1 LFLDG
6 LDESEDESDEEL
18 QVKVVTEEP
27 KKLNFQFND
36 SLSPN
41 ETKNQVSPTLKIN
54 MEATRPISPTLKISP
69 ERSISPTLK
78 FDQIN
83 EDAPISPTL
92 NIEENNLSLDLS
104 DTVHSGNVSPTLDIS
119 KQEKIQ
125 EDMDDDD
132 TDAELSPV
140 LEPKVDKTKFETK
153 QEEKPNSMN
162 LNTDTESMN
171 LNTEQDDETDI
182 ELTPRVDEQEK
193 TPKQVEKIKESKPL
207 ENIKEDSP
215 KEEKE
220 DSDTDIDLTPI
231 MATKPEI
238 SREEIDSIDLNLQ
251 YEKKETIDETIEDN
265 LQGVMD
271 SDEGEKTPNDLK
283 ISQEYNGKR
292 IIEETQINSNSEKF
306 SSDSKQTL
314 STLETS
320 LVISQELSQEI
331 EDKPKN
337 LINETLGSTDEDKTS
352 QRSQTTTRKRKRKE
366 EVRASKK
373 IKLTPKI
380 MFTGIDEKDL
390 KKYQKMATKLGGIVC
405 EDLSEITHLITD
417 KVHRTKKFLC
427 ALSQSHIVSL
437 NWV

>member
-1 LFLDG
+1 
-6 LDESEDESDEEL
+6 LDESEDESEEEP
-18 QVKVVTEEP
+18 QVKVVTEKP

-36 SLSPN
+36 SFSPN
-41 ETKNQVSPTLKIN
+41 EPKNPVSPTLKIDT
-54 MEATRPISPTLKISP
+54 EATRPISPTLKISP

-92 NIEENNLSLDLS
+92 NIEEEKNLSLDLS
-104 DTVHSGNVSPTLDIS
+104 DTIHSGNVSPTLDIS

-140 LEPKVDKTKFETK
+140 LEPKEDETKFETK

-182 ELTPRVDEQEK
+182 ELTPRIDEK

-207 ENIKEDSP
+207 EIIKEDSP

-231 MATKPEI
+231 MSTKPEI
-238 SREEIDSIDLNLQ
+238 PREEIDSIDLNLQ
-251 YEKKETIDETIEDN
+251 DEKKETIDETIEDN

-337 LINETLGSTDEDKTS
+337 LINETLGSTDEEDKTS

-437 NWV
+437 NWVCI

>member
-1 LFLDG
+1 
-6 LDESEDESDEEL
+6 LDESEDESEEEP
-18 QVKVVTEEP
+18 QVKVVTEKP

-36 SLSPN
+36 SFSPN
-41 ETKNQVSPTLKIN
+41 EPKNPVSPTLKIDT
-54 MEATRPISPTLKISP
+54 EATRPISPTLKISP

-92 NIEENNLSLDLS
+92 NIEEEKNLSLDLS
-104 DTVHSGNVSPTLDIS
+104 DTIHSGNVSPTLDIS

-140 LEPKVDKTKFETK
+140 LEPKEDETKFETK

-182 ELTPRVDEQEK
+182 ELTPRIDEK
-193 TPKQVEKIKESKPL
+193 TPKQVEKIKESKSL
-207 ENIKEDSP
+207 EIIKEDSP

-231 MATKPEI
+231 MSTKPEI
-238 SREEIDSIDLNLQ
+238 PREEIDSIDLNLQ
-251 YEKKETIDETIEDN
+251 DEKKETIDETIEDN

-337 LINETLGSTDEDKTS
+337 LINETLGSTDEEDKTS

-437 NWV
+437 NWVCI

>member
-1 LFLDG
+1 
-6 LDESEDESDEEL
+6 LDESEDESEEEP
-18 QVKVVTEEP
+18 QVKVVTEKP

-36 SLSPN
+36 SFSPN
-41 ETKNQVSPTLKIN
+41 EPKNPVSPTLKIDT
-54 MEATRPISPTLKISP
+54 EATRPISPTLKISP

-92 NIEENNLSLDLS
+92 NIEEEKNLSLDLS
-104 DTVHSGNVSPTLDIS
+104 DTIHSGNVSPTLDIS

-140 LEPKVDKTKFETK
+140 LEPKEDETKFETK

-182 ELTPRVDEQEK
+182 ELTPRIDEK

-207 ENIKEDSP
+207 EIIKEDSP

-238 SREEIDSIDLNLQ
+238 PREEIDSIDLNLQ
-251 YEKKETIDETIEDN
+251 DEKKETIDETIEDN

-337 LINETLGSTDEDKTS
+337 LINETLGSTDEEDKTS

-437 NWV
+437 NWVCI